1 MPLLNSLIESTN
13 WEVIGQKDVNVTG
26 ISYDSRKTK
35 PGDIF
40 FCMHGQ
46 HTDGEKFVN
55 SAIENGA
62 VAIFSDKR
70 LELNNRATLVV
81 VPEIT
86 LALAYVSSKFYSYPS
101 EKLKII
107 GVTGTNGKTTITYL
121 LESIFNTAGISCG
134 VIGTINY
141 RIGKEIF
148 PAENTTPQ
156 APDLQKFLSTAA
168 EKKVEVIVMEVS
180 SHSLALN
187 RVAYTKFHTGI
198 FTNLTRDHLDFHK
211 TFEEYFN
218 AKAKLFELVEKF
230 AIINIDDPWGEKL
243 LSIIKCP
250 VVTYGILN
258 KNSDF
263 TITELR
269 RNLFTSFYVLNSKNG
284 EKIKIRTSLIGEYN
298 LYNVLSAVICA
309 LNFGIQPEDIKK
321 GIENIRTV
329 PGRLEK
335 VECGQK
341 FTVLVDYAHTDD
353 ALKNVLTTLNK
364 LPHKKIITV
373 FGCGGDRDRSKRPLM
388 GEVAVNLSD
397 YVIITSDNPRSENP
411 EKIILDIEVG
421 IHRTGKSNY
430 EIIIDRELAIKRAL
444 SMAEESDIVLLAGK
458 GHESYQIIG
467 DQKIHFDDREIA
479 RNFLLSK
486 IRKNGKSCS

>member
-1 MPLLNSLIESTN
+1 MPLLNSLIKDTN
-13 WEVIGQKDVNVTG
+13 WEIIGKKDVNVTG
-26 ISYDSRKTK
+26 ISYDSRRTK
-35 PGDIF
+35 SGDIF

-62 VAIFSDKR
+62 VAIFSDKK

-81 VPEIT
+81 VPDIT
-86 LALAYVSSKFYSYPS
+86 LALAYVSSKFYNFPS
-101 EKLKII
+101 EKLQII

-156 APDLQKFLSTAA
+156 APDLQEFLSRAV
-168 EKKVEVIVMEVS
+168 EKNIKVVVMEVS

-187 RVAYTKFHTGI
+187 RVAYTKFNTGI

-211 TFEEYFN
+211 TFEEYFK
-218 AKAKLFELVEKF
+218 AKAKLFESVEKF

-243 LSIIKCP
+243 LNIIKCP
-250 VVTYGILN
+250 VITYGISN
-258 KNSDF
+258 KKSDF
-263 TITELR
+263 TITELKQ
-269 RNLFTSFYVLNSKNG
+269 NLVSSFYILNPKKK
-284 EKIKIRTSLIGEYN
+284 EKIKINTSLIGEHN
-298 LYNVLSAVICA
+298 LYNILASVICA
-309 LNFGIQPEDIKK
+309 FNFGIQPEDIRK
-321 GIENIRTV
+321 GIENVKKI

-364 LPHKKIITV
+364 LPHRRIFTV
-373 FGCGGDRDRSKRPLM
+373 FGCGGDRDRSKRSLM
-388 GEVAVNLSD
+388 GEVAVTLSD
-397 YVIITSDNPRSENP
+397 YVIITSDNPRSEDP
-411 EKIILDIEVG
+411 EKIALDIEVG
-421 IHRTGKSNY
+421 IHRVGKTNY
-430 EIIIDRELAIKRAL
+430 EIIIDRELAIKKAL
-444 SMAEESDIVLLAGK
+444 SIANESDIVLLAGK
-458 GHESYQIIG
+458 GHENYQIIG
-467 DQKIHFDDREIA
+467 DQKIHFDDTEIA
-479 RNFLLSK
+479 KNFLLSK
-486 IRKNGKSCS
+486 INKNGKSCP